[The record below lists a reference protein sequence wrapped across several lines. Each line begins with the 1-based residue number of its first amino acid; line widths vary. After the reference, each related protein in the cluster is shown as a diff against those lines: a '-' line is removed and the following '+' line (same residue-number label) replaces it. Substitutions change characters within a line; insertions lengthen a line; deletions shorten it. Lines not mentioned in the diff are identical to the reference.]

1 MRDRSDRYQV
11 QNQVQS
17 MPVSAKKIGGY
28 LVEAGLLTTAQ
39 ISVALNDQQSTGMRF
54 GEIVVAR
61 GWLKEQT
68 VEWIMDKVVEPEREA
83 LIRRQQTAS
92 QPGASRQAS
101 RWSNQGAYPLSQPSA
116 MPAKQTNP
124 LQSVPPT
131 DRRTAP
137 LRAMRPT
144 VDPTAPPVAQPD
156 QTANKATSQTNPKY
170 IRREV
175 PISKPL
181 PSVNSSDGDVNWVG

>member
-11 QNQVQS
+11 QS
-17 MPVSAKKIGGY
+17 MSTSAAKKIGGY
-28 LVEAGLLTTAQ
+28 LVDAGLLTAAQ

-68 VEWIMDKVVEPEREA
+68 IEWIMDKVVEPERQA
-83 LIRRQQTAS
+83 VTRQQTAA
-92 QPGASRQAS
+92 QQAS
-101 RWSNQGAYPLSQPSA
+101 RWSNSGMSVPQATAATSSKPSS
-116 MPAKQTNP
+116 P
-124 LQSVPPT
+124 LQSVPPADGRGT
-131 DRRTAP
+131 TRRM
-137 LRAMRPT
+137 MRPT
-144 VDPTAPPVAQPD
+144 VDPTTPPVAQPD
-156 QTANKATSQTNPKY
+156 PAAAKATSPANSKF

-181 PSVNSSDGDVNWVG
+181 PSVSSSDGDVNWVG